1 MIYFILIKKKKWN
14 PFFNFEI
21 INYYYESIGEGGCN
35 FQSPKTNLI
44 TFTHY
49 VTDPEFSLFTMNGCT
64 HNEAFCVNRI
74 LVLKFTPDPK
84 WNTYDPLLKMPKK
97 WLAPY
102 TTSKSTR
109 DSWQKLCQA
118 KNEIL
123 LPFLD
128 WNFPALTEFKS
139 IYGALWAIT
148 IFAGLLDADFF
159 SKNMHQKITL

>member
-74 LVLKFTPDPK
+74 LVLKFTPDPQVEHIWSIVKDAEKMVSSLYYFKKYQRLLTKIMSGQK
-84 WNTYDPLLKMPKK
+84 WNIVAISRL
-97 WLAPY
+97 
-102 TTSKSTR
+102 
-109 DSWQKLCQA
+109 
-118 KNEIL
+118 E
-123 LPFLD
+123 LPCLD
-128 WNFPALTEFKS
+128 RV
-139 IYGALWAIT
+139 
-148 IFAGLLDADFF
+148 
-159 SKNMHQKITL
+159 